1 MVLFVVSIFQ
11 EFNSEFPRR
20 PNLPNFGSYMDNLY
34 LSFRDGSRGRG
45 GGGGGGVRDD
55 LRVLNTTGTLQNMQI
70 CNAFSAVHIML
81 YVTHSQKFTL
91 CYCLVKSLLLR
102 IRF

>member
-45 GGGGGGVRDD
+45 GVRDD
-55 LRVLNTTGTLQNMQI
+55 LQVLNTTGTLQNMQI

>member
-81 YVTHSQKFTL
+81 YVTHSQQFTL

>member
-45 GGGGGGVRDD
+45 GGGGGPR
-55 LRVLNTTGTLQNMQI
+55 
-70 CNAFSAVHIML
+70 
-81 YVTHSQKFTL
+81 
-91 CYCLVKSLLLR
+91 
-102 IRF
+102 

>member
-34 LSFRDGSRGRG
+34 LSFRDGFRGR

>member
-1 MVLFVVSIFQ
+1 M
-11 EFNSEFPRR
+11 
-20 PNLPNFGSYMDNLY
+20 
-34 LSFRDGSRGRG
+34 
-45 GGGGGGVRDD
+45 GGGGVRDD

>member
-20 PNLPNFGSYMDNLY
+20 PNLPNLGSYKDNLY

-45 GGGGGGVRDD
+45 GGGGGGGPR
-55 LRVLNTTGTLQNMQI
+55 
-70 CNAFSAVHIML
+70 
-81 YVTHSQKFTL
+81 
-91 CYCLVKSLLLR
+91 
-102 IRF
+102 

>member
-34 LSFRDGSRGRG
+34 LSFRDGFRGR
-45 GGGGGGVRDD
+45 GGGGVRDD